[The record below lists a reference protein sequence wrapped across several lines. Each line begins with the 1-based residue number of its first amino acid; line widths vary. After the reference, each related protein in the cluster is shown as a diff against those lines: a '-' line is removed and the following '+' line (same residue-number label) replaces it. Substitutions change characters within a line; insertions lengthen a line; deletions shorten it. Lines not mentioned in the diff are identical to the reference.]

1 MDVNRSRLKSFSSHQ
16 RRKQIQILSLIGVDQ
31 YSMWSYLMNCY
42 WLSSFNNFLNFCIT
56 FYCED
61 HRLFCGDPNYSDC
74 DNGFNPNYCDYY
86 NPNYCDYYN
95 PNYCDNYNPNYCD
108 YYNPNY
114 CDYYNRKYVSHLMW
128 KSHKISCQSSFT
140 KMKIKKLIS
149 ANMYVLY
156 IVWYSVHEASAKYLF
171 SNFMVDIA
179 VNMEDWLK

>member
-42 WLSSFNNFLNFCIT
+42 WLISFTNFLNFCIT

-61 HRLFCGDPNYSDC
+61 HRLLFCGDPNYSDC
-74 DNGFNPNYCDYY
+74 DNG
-86 NPNYCDYYN
+86 
-95 PNYCDNYNPNYCD
+95 
-108 YYNPNY
+108 Y

-128 KSHKISCQSSFT
+128 KSHYISCQSSFT

-156 IVWYSVHEASAKYLF
+156 IVWCSVHEASAKYLF